1 MDDRGTTLAGR
12 VDAWF
17 RRHPA
22 WMAAATLALAV
33 ATAVALLH
41 AGRAE
46 PILYQSF

>member
-1 MDDRGTTLAGR
+1 MDDPGRTLSGR
-12 VDAWF
+12 LDGWF

-22 WMAAATLALAV
+22 WMAAATLALAI
-33 ATAVALLH
+33 ATALALLH

>member
-1 MDDRGTTLAGR
+1 MEDRSTTLSGR
-12 VDAWF
+12 IDAWF

-33 ATAVALLH
+33 ATAIALLH

>member
-1 MDDRGTTLAGR
+1 MNDDGKTLAER
-12 VDAWF
+12 WDAWF

-22 WMAAATLALAV
+22 WMAAATVALAV
-33 ATAVALLH
+33 ATAVALLY